1 MLNLLKDYAIKR
13 TELLKLEATE
23 KTALSIGTTV
33 FLLLISIAL
42 LFFIILLNIGL
53 GFLLSSY
60 LDSYTLGFLVV
71 SGLYFLV
78 FLMFLLMKNSIKNA
92 IANKI
97 IQFINE

>member
-33 FLLLISIAL
+33 FLLLISIVL